1 MLNGKAKQKLSE
13 VMVQAQGKIKKIFI
27 SDSINK
33 EDLPEWIEV
42 ISTSD
47 ILANNIT
54 NIFQGFP
61 VDR

>member
-1 MLNGKAKQKLSE
+1 
-13 VMVQAQGKIKKIFI
+13 MVNSQGKIKKIFI

-42 ISTSD
+42 IPTSN